1 MLFPVAM
8 GLLPLPAVAPASRM
22 GAVGDTEHGG
32 SAMKITGVGMPLVIG
47 LCLAVL
53 AVACDEGEEGLATA
67 TPSPAAAATATPLA
81 TPSPEPSPTPTL
93 EPPTPQVR
101 QPTWTVY
108 QLSSAGQIQIM
119 LEDGLNAYTV
129 ASVDPETAKFEKWE
143 IAFVA
148 DVNADGVDDAIVT
161 HFTGGAHCCFEY
173 LIFSEAPEGIRL
185 DDWFSIGNA
194 NITDVVDLD
203 GDGVP
208 ELQTYD
214 DRLAYFPDLCYACS
228 PFLPLVLCR
237 SVQDVYYDC
246 TPQFPGLLEAA
257 AEEFEARLRDAVQQQ
272 QLEEYEKL
280 SPALGL
286 RASYLRMGLGEES
299 WSSVENLCPECNV
312 WLSDNF
318 SDLQE
323 RLSWVQPSRGEQ

>member
-1 MLFPVAM
+1 MKM
-8 GLLPLPAVAPASRM
+8 AS
-22 GAVGDTEHGG
+22 
-32 SAMKITGVGMPLVIG
+32 VGMIVLVG
-47 LCLAVL
+47 MCLAVL
-53 AVACDEGEEGLATA
+53 AVACDEGEEEVATA
-67 TPSPAAAATATPLA
+67 TPSPAAAATATVQATPSPAAAATATPQA
-81 TPSPEPSPTPTL
+81 TPSPESTPTPTL
-93 EPPTPQVR
+93 EPPTQQVR

-108 QLSSAGQIQIM
+108 QLSSAGEIQIM
-119 LEDGLNAYTV
+119 IEDGLNAYTI
-129 ASVDPETAKFEKWE
+129 ASVDPETVQFEKWE
-143 IAFVA
+143 MAFVA

-203 GDGVP
+203 GDGIP

-246 TPQFPGLLEAA
+246 TPQFPELLEAA
-257 AEEFEARLRDAVQQQ
+257 AEEFEGRLRDAVQQQ
-272 QLEEYEKL
+272 LDEYETR
-280 SPALGL
+280 SSALGL
-286 RASYLRMGLGEES
+286 LASYLRVGLVEEG
-299 WSSVENLCPECNV
+299 WSSVENLCPECSV
-312 WLSDNF
+312 WLSEHF

-323 RLSWVQPSRGEQ
+323 SLSWVQPSRDR

>member
-1 MLFPVAM
+1 MKM
-8 GLLPLPAVAPASRM
+8 AS
-22 GAVGDTEHGG
+22 
-32 SAMKITGVGMPLVIG
+32 VGMIVLVG
-47 LCLAVL
+47 MCLAVL
-53 AVACDEGEEGLATA
+53 AVACDEGEEEVATA
-67 TPSPAAAATATPLA
+67 TPSPAAAATATVQATPSPAAAATATPQA
-81 TPSPEPSPTPTL
+81 TPSPEPTPTP
-93 EPPTPQVR
+93 EPPTQQVR
-101 QPTWTVY
+101 QPTWTIY

-119 LEDGLNAYTV
+119 LEDGVNAYTV
-129 ASVDPETAKFEKWE
+129 ASVDPETAQYEKWD

-194 NITDVVDLD
+194 NITEVVDLD
-203 GDGVP
+203 GDGIP

-246 TPQFPGLLEAA
+246 TPQFPELLEAA
-257 AEEFEARLRDAVQQQ
+257 AEEFEGRLRDAVQQQ
-272 QLEEYEKL
+272 LDEYETR
-280 SPALGL
+280 SSALGL
-286 RASYLRMGLGEES
+286 LASYLRVGLVEEG
-299 WSSVENLCPECNV
+299 WSSVENLCPECSV

>member
-1 MLFPVAM
+1 MKM
-8 GLLPLPAVAPASRM
+8 AS
-22 GAVGDTEHGG
+22 
-32 SAMKITGVGMPLVIG
+32 VGMIVLVG
-47 LCLAVL
+47 MCLAVL
-53 AVACDEGEEGLATA
+53 AVACDEGEEEVATATSSPAAAVTATPQA
-67 TPSPAAAATATPLA
+67 TPSPAAAATAT
-81 TPSPEPSPTPTL
+81 L
-93 EPPTPQVR
+93 EPPTQQVR

-108 QLSSAGQIQIM
+108 QLSSAGEIQIM
-119 LEDGLNAYTV
+119 IEDGLNAYTI
-129 ASVDPETAKFEKWE
+129 ASVDPETVQFEKWE
-143 IAFVA
+143 MAFVA

-173 LIFSEAPEGIRL
+173 LVFSEAPEGIRL

-203 GDGVP
+203 GDGIP

-246 TPQFPGLLEAA
+246 TPQFPELLEAA
-257 AEEFEARLRDAVQQQ
+257 AEEFEGRLRDAVQQQ
-272 QLEEYEKL
+272 LDEYETR
-280 SPALGL
+280 SSALGL
-286 RASYLRMGLGEES
+286 LASYLRVGLVEEG
-299 WSSVENLCPECNV
+299 WSSVEDLCPECSV